1 MKSIA
6 SEPPSRAKVYRVI
19 KISQFGSYKQFSR
32 YPLQTRRIGRFLGSH
47 ISEVYMRTTQLQQTC
62 FETLR
67 PRHLWQSYYQ
77 LVDRYEHPVHKDL
90 DTNVQWYLTP
100 RALKTQGTKAAKGYT
115 KMRFC
120 KDQRRET
127 RTSEKNPTFS
137 GLYFF
142 HWTFTP
148 RKFNIAPEKWWL
160 KDYSPIGKVTFQG
173 LC

>member
-1 MKSIA
+1 MRDFTALFFGIVKSIA
-6 SEPPSRAKVYRVI
+6 SDWTGWNMWSLQVMSRYIVVI

-62 FETLR
+62 LETLR
-67 PRHLWQSYYQ
+67 PRHLWQFYYQ

-142 HWTFTP
+142 HWTFTVNVFINQ
-148 RKFNIAPEKWWL
+148 R
-160 KDYSPIGKVTFQG
+160 
-173 LC
+173 